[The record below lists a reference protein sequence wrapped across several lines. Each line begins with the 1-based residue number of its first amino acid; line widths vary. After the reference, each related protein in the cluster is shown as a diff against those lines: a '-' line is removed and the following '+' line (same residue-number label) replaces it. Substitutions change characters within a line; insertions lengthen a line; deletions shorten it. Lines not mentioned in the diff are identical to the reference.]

1 MEPFLSL
8 GDAIGYECGEMRR
21 AEAVA
26 HMTRELVRRA
36 IEGDHDAFSSLVDAS
51 VDRLYAVAT
60 LILRDPD
67 RAQDAVQEALMSAW
81 KDIRALRDPDAW
93 DAWLH
98 RITVWACYRAAKK
111 ERRRKTVEL
120 KVVPDPERSAMPD
133 PAAALANRDLVEQQ
147 LNDLPIDHRAVIVL
161 RYYLDLPL
169 EEVGDILDIPVG
181 TVKSRLHRALDSLRE
196 SMAEAHSEPDILPV
210 GALKDG
216 TA

>member
-1 MEPFLSL
+1 V
-8 GDAIGYECGEMRR
+8 RR

-26 HMTRELVRRA
+26 RMTRELVRRA
-36 IEGDHDAFSSLVDAS
+36 IEGDRDAFSSLVDAS

-81 KDIRALRDPDAW
+81 KDVRALRDPDAW

-111 ERRRKTVEL
+111 DRRRNRVEL
-120 KVVPDPERSAMPD
+120 RVVPDPAASRTFDSAD
-133 PAAALANRDLVEQQ
+133 ALADRDLVERQ
-147 LNDLPIDHRAVIVL
+147 LNDLPLDHRAVIVL
-161 RYYLDLPL
+161 RFYLDLPL
-169 EEVGDILDIPVG
+169 DEVGDILDIPVG
-181 TVKSRLHRALDSLRE
+181 TVKSRLYRALASLRE
-196 SMAEAHSEPDILPV
+196 SMAESPIPV
-210 GALKDG
+210 DDVKDG

>member
-1 MEPFLSL
+1 MEPFQPAP
-8 GDAIGYECGEMRR
+8 DAIRYERGEVRR
-21 AEAVA
+21 AEAVV

-51 VDRLYAVAT
+51 IDRLHGLAT

-81 KDIRALRDPDAW
+81 KDVRALRDPDAW

-111 ERRRKTVEL
+111 ERRRVAVEL
-120 KVVPDPERSAMPD
+120 RVVPDPARSTTPD
-133 PAAALANRDLVEQQ
+133 AGIVLADRDLIERQ

-161 RYYLDLPL
+161 RFYLDLPL
-169 EEVGDILDIPVG
+169 EEVGDILGIPVG
-181 TVKSRLHRALDSLRE
+181 TVKSRLHRALASLRE
-196 SMAEAHSEPDILPV
+196 SMTQRQLDVSPV

>member
-1 MEPFLSL
+1 
-8 GDAIGYECGEMRR
+8 MRR
-21 AEAVA
+21 AEVVA
-26 HMTRELVRRA
+26 QMTRELVRRA

-51 VDRLYAVAT
+51 VDRLYSVAT

-81 KDIRALRDPDAW
+81 KDVRALRDPDAW

-98 RITVWACYRAAKK
+98 RITVWACYKAAKK

-120 KVVPDPERSAMPD
+120 KVVPDPDRAIASDA
-133 PAAALANRDLVEQQ
+133 AAALANRDLIERQ
-147 LNDLPIDHRAVIVL
+147 LNDLPVEHRAVIVL
-161 RYYLDLPL
+161 RFYLDLPL
-169 EEVGDILDIPVG
+169 DEVGDILDIPVG
-181 TVKSRLHRALDSLRE
+181 TVKSRLHRALASLRE
-196 SMAEAHSEPDILPV
+196 SMAATQPDTPPV

>member
-1 MEPFLSL
+1 MEPFRPAS
-8 GDAIGYECGEMRR
+8 DAIRYERGEIRR

-51 VDRLYAVAT
+51 VDRLYVLAT

-81 KDIRALRDPDAW
+81 KDVRALRDPDAW

-111 ERRRKTVEL
+111 ERRRRAVEL
-120 KVVPDPERSAMPD
+120 TVVPDPERSTTPD
-133 PAAALANRDLVEQQ
+133 AGTVLAERDLIERQ

-161 RYYLDLPL
+161 RFYLDLPL
-169 EEVGDILDIPVG
+169 EEVGDILGIPVG
-181 TVKSRLHRALDSLRE
+181 TVKSRLHRALASLRE
-196 SMAEAHSEPDILPV
+196 SMVQRQLELSPV
-210 GALKDG
+210 GELKDS